1 MKIGN
6 EVLDSQNN
14 NMMKVDPITNE
25 IFLIRSG
32 NLAVF
37 SKDNESGQWV
47 LKNQTKIYE
56 EKSKKKQEN
65 NEYGEIIYIGII

>member
-6 EVLDSQNN
+6 EILDGQNN

-25 IFLIRSG
+25 LFLTRSG
-32 NLAVF
+32 ILSVF

-47 LKNQTKIYE
+47 LQNQTKIYE
-56 EKSKKKQEN
+56 DRNKKKQ
-65 NEYGEIIYIGII
+65 